1 MEKQFVIV
9 NSKACACKANHSKI
23 INSQSKHPN
32 ALKDKIMNVKGRNM
46 FNLSILIELLKD
58 DYNIFHTSPMSK
70 TYCGLILNNQQVAVD
85 PYVFITI
92 LTLIV
97 Y

>member
-1 MEKQFVIV
+1 
-9 NSKACACKANHSKI
+9 
-23 INSQSKHPN
+23 
-32 ALKDKIMNVKGRNM
+32 MNVKGQNM
-46 FNLSILIELLKD
+46 FNLNILWYMHILSLIELWKE
-58 DYNIFHTSPMSK
+58 DYNIFHTSQMSK
-70 TYCGLILNNQQVAVD
+70 SYCGLILNNQQVAVD